1 MTLFFEP
8 RVNTMLEAQ
17 ELARL
22 IYHDMKKD
30 VGKEP
35 TPAGRK
41 DKTSNES
48 KNIISPH
55 EVYHVG
61 DR

>member
-1 MTLFFEP
+1 MHTV
-8 RVNTMLEAQ
+8 RKDVTKIDVK

-30 VGKEP
+30 AGKEP

-41 DKTSNES
+41 DKTSNENQ
-48 KNIISPH
+48 NIISPN
-55 EVYHVG
+55 EVYHVR
-61 DR
+61 DRT

>member
-1 MTLFFEP
+1 
-8 RVNTMLEAQ
+8 MLEAQ

-30 VGKEP
+30 AGKEP

-41 DKTSNES
+41 DKTSNENS
-48 KNIISPH
+48 NIISPH

-61 DR
+61 DRK